1 MLSGEGRDEGTGW
14 RDSGGEIES
23 LVLSGCGKE
32 EGVLGQQTADVL

>member
-14 RDSGGEIES
+14 RDSGGES